1 MRMMIRKTETWCMVP
16 GNDDPHCRVVTP
28 RLDLG
33 HILHDLVVHCRAL
46 RLLLLEQ
53 RDSVFEL
60 SGIIGTSHPGEMSY
74 SQDSLILFTTDFVI
88 FVFFYHFMYTYVDKL
103 VNFDS
108 SWFYTANSN
117 NALDTTHLYFMWCA
131 CFIIFRDY
139 IIRKLERQ
147 LPSKWFWKTF
157 KIHE

>member
-16 GNDDPHCRVVTP
+16 WYDNSNSIVTP

-33 HILHDLVVHCRAL
+33 DVLHDLIVHGRAL
-46 RLLLLEQ
+46 RLLLLKQ

-60 SGIIGTSHPGEMSY
+60 SGIIAASHPGEMSY

-108 SWFYTANSN
+108 S
-117 NALDTTHLYFMWCA
+117 
-131 CFIIFRDY
+131 
-139 IIRKLERQ
+139 
-147 LPSKWFWKTF
+147 
-157 KIHE
+157 

>member
-1 MRMMIRKTETWCMVP
+1 MMIRKTETWCMVP
-16 GNDDPHCRVVTP
+16 GNDDPLTP

-60 SGIIGTSHPGEMSY
+60 SGIIGASHPGEMSY

-88 FVFFYHFMYTYVDKL
+88 FVFFYHFMYT
-103 VNFDS
+103 
-108 SWFYTANSN
+108 
-117 NALDTTHLYFMWCA
+117 C
-131 CFIIFRDY
+131 R
-139 IIRKLERQ
+139 
-147 LPSKWFWKTF
+147 
-157 KIHE
+157 

>member
-1 MRMMIRKTETWCMVP
+1 MIRKTETWCMVP
-16 GNDDPHCRVVTP
+16 GNDDPLTP

-33 HILHDLVVHCRAL
+33 HILHDLVVHCGAL

-60 SGIIGTSHPGEMSY
+60 SGIIGASHPGEKMSY

-108 SWFYTANSN
+108 S
-117 NALDTTHLYFMWCA
+117 
-131 CFIIFRDY
+131 
-139 IIRKLERQ
+139 
-147 LPSKWFWKTF
+147 
-157 KIHE
+157 

>member
-16 GNDDPHCRVVTP
+16 WYDNSNSIVTP

-33 HILHDLVVHCRAL
+33 DVLHDLIVHGRAL
-46 RLLLLEQ
+46 RLLLLKQ

-60 SGIIGTSHPGEMSY
+60 SGIIGASHRGEMSF

-88 FVFFYHFMYTYVDKL
+88 LVFFYHFMYTYVDKL

-108 SWFYTANSN
+108 S
-117 NALDTTHLYFMWCA
+117 
-131 CFIIFRDY
+131 
-139 IIRKLERQ
+139 
-147 LPSKWFWKTF
+147 
-157 KIHE
+157 